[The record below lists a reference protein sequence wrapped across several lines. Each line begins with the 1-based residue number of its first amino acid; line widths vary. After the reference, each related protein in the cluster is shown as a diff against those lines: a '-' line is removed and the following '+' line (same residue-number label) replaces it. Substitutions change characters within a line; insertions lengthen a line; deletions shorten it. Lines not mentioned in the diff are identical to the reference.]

1 MFIVRVSNTFT
12 LRYPKTVLF
21 EGWLPLLAHLLFVA
35 TGPMPRTLIN
45 LLDHHQNSKKTRH
58 WLETIRWFMV
68 CVVPCRY
75 HLSPLSPGQ
84 RNQHHCDS

>member
-45 LLDHHQNSKKTRH
+45 LLDHHQNSKKRDTG
-58 WLETIRWFMV
+58 LNNPLVYGMCCPLQVSSKSTISG
-68 CVVPCRY
+68 PTQSTS
-75 HLSPLSPGQ
+75 L
-84 RNQHHCDS
+84 